1 MKQTF
6 TPSKKYIRTRWYL
19 FDAEDKTLGRLA
31 SEVIAFL
38 RGKKKTYFTPFLD
51 TGDYIVIINADKIKL
66 TGNKIYQKLYKSHSG
81 SPGGMKIKPF
91 YLLNK
96 IMPTYIIEKAI
107 KGMLP
112 KNALGRKIFR
122 KVYVYATENHPHEG
136 QSPEKIN

>member
-1 MKQTF
+1 
-6 TPSKKYIRTRWYL
+6 
-19 FDAEDKTLGRLA
+19 
-31 SEVIAFL
+31 
-38 RGKKKTYFTPFLD
+38 
-51 TGDYIVIINADKIKL
+51 
-66 TGNKIYQKLYKSHSG
+66 
-81 SPGGMKIKPF
+81 MKIRPF
-91 YLLNK
+91 CLLNK